1 MKKPMLIQSVLCS
14 LFGIGLLFNI
24 VSRNFSDASLAGAST
39 GLGAFDNFVVA
50 ILLILVV
57 GLLMGIYVLFV
68 LHRRVNRYAKE
79 LKEEPVSVE
88 ENIEQ
93 IEEQIEV
100 IEEEQEEVHTHTLVK
115 YDAIDAT
122 CTGKGRVAY
131 FECSECGMKFVDE
144 TAEEQIEVV
153 DIEALGHEEVH
164 HEAKPAT
171 CTESGHNE
179 YVTCS
184 RCDYSTYEEVPALGH
199 EEVHHEVKPATCTET
214 GHNEYVTCSRCD
226 YSTYEEVPALGHRL
240 VEHESVEPTY
250 EQEGSIHYFECE
262 ECHRYFEDSE
272 AQKEIEA
279 SNLVIPMLETPI
291 EEEPAPVE
299 EVVEEPAPV
308 EEVVEEPAP
317 VEEVA
322 EEPAPVEEVVEEPAP
337 VEEVVEEPAPV
348 EEVVEEP
355 APVEEVVEEPAPVEE
370 VVEEP
375 APVVE
380 SALATHEMKDLIKES
395 VTVEEAKEVL
405 EDAQLK
411 ELVATTRQHPKYKS
425 AKKEKYIINVDVIS
439 DNFKNGEV
447 VDLESLKAKG
457 LLPRKCNY
465 FKVLARGI
473 LNKSLE
479 VIANDFSND
488 AIKMILVAGGK
499 VVQIEE

>member
-1 MKKPMLIQSVLCS
+1 M
-14 LFGIGLLFNI
+14 
-24 VSRNFSDASLAGAST
+24 
-39 GLGAFDNFVVA
+39 
-50 ILLILVV
+50 
-57 GLLMGIYVLFV
+57 
-68 LHRRVNRYAKE
+68 
-79 LKEEPVSVE
+79 
-88 ENIEQ
+88 
-93 IEEQIEV
+93 
-100 IEEEQEEVHTHTLVK
+100 
-115 YDAIDAT
+115 
-122 CTGKGRVAY
+122 
-131 FECSECGMKFVDE
+131 
-144 TAEEQIEVV
+144 
-153 DIEALGHEEVH
+153 
-164 HEAKPAT
+164 
-171 CTESGHNE
+171 
-179 YVTCS
+179 
-184 RCDYSTYEEVPALGH
+184 
-199 EEVHHEVKPATCTET
+199 
-214 GHNEYVTCSRCD
+214 
-226 YSTYEEVPALGHRL
+226 GHRL
-240 VEHESVEPTY
+240 VEHETVEPTY

-279 SNLVIPMLETPI
+279 SNLVIPMLETQI
-291 EEEPAPVE
+291 EEEPAPIE
-299 EVVEEPAPV
+299 EV
-308 EEVVEEPAP
+308 
-317 VEEVA
+317 
-322 EEPAPVEEVVEEPAP
+322 

>member
-1 MKKPMLIQSVLCS
+1 M
-14 LFGIGLLFNI
+14 
-24 VSRNFSDASLAGAST
+24 
-39 GLGAFDNFVVA
+39 
-50 ILLILVV
+50 
-57 GLLMGIYVLFV
+57 
-68 LHRRVNRYAKE
+68 
-79 LKEEPVSVE
+79 
-88 ENIEQ
+88 
-93 IEEQIEV
+93 
-100 IEEEQEEVHTHTLVK
+100 
-115 YDAIDAT
+115 
-122 CTGKGRVAY
+122 
-131 FECSECGMKFVDE
+131 
-144 TAEEQIEVV
+144 
-153 DIEALGHEEVH
+153 
-164 HEAKPAT
+164 
-171 CTESGHNE
+171 
-179 YVTCS
+179 
-184 RCDYSTYEEVPALGH
+184 
-199 EEVHHEVKPATCTET
+199 
-214 GHNEYVTCSRCD
+214 
-226 YSTYEEVPALGHRL
+226 GHRL
-240 VEHESVEPTY
+240 VEHETVEPTY
-250 EQEGSIHYFECE
+250 EQGGSIHYFECE

-279 SNLVIPMLETPI
+279 SNLVIPMLETQI
-291 EEEPAPVE
+291 EEEPAPIE
-299 EVVEEPAPV
+299 EVV
-308 EEVVEEPAP
+308 
-317 VEEVA
+317 

-355 APVEEVVEEPAPVEE
+355 APVEEVVEEPAPVEEVVEEPAPIEE